1 MDNDIAIAVINAY
14 IAEQSHEQAKAV
26 RRKEHAEKLL
36 AKANDDIAIITGALM
51 GAEHIYRMLM
61 SDELKTS
68 MAEFGQSAEG
78 KNKRGADSDS
88 APLKFTLAGPVE
100 E

>member
-1 MDNDIAIAVINAY
+1 MDNDMAIAVINAY
-14 IAEQSHEQAKAV
+14 IAQQSHEQAKAV

-68 MAEFGQSAEG
+68 MAEFSQSAEG
-78 KNKRGADSDS
+78 KKGGAGSEP
-88 APLKFTLAGPVE
+88 APLNFTLAGPVVE
-100 E
+100 